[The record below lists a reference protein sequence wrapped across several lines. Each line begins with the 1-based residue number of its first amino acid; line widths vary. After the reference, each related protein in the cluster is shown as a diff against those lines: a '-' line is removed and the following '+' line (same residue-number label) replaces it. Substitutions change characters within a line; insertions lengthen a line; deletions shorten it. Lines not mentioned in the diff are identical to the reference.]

1 MTALDFQVSQ
11 VLKEYSWTFA
21 MSPLAV
27 YSWVYNYKLN
37 LKRKFIRMNRVYRFL
52 NFTVFTC
59 GEIRW
64 FKNLQISLLLATNCI
79 FDYCSKLTIK
89 PLKMF
94 SIANGFNTILSSC
107 ERNSA
112 FQVKISLKLRF
123 VPVDVE
129 TKRNWIM
136 SGVLAAVIPG
146 SFLWHPFRPAA
157 CSRTSS
163 LSMH

>member
-11 VLKEYSWTFA
+11 VLQVYSWIFA

-27 YSWVYNYKLN
+27 YSWVYKLN

-52 NFTVFTC
+52 NFAVFTC

-79 FDYCSKLTIK
+79 FDYCSKLTNIK
-89 PLKMF
+89 PLKLF

-123 VPVDVE
+123 VPVDEE

-136 SGVLAAVIPG
+136 SRVLAAVIPG

-163 LSMH
+163 LSIY